1 MTAMTAPLLLTA
13 ISLAVLLQVLL
24 VAAFALLRRNNVAQ
38 PELPSGTMAVARSG
52 AWPGWRAFRV
62 SRRQYQDAQQTQCSF
77 YLEPVDGAALP
88 PFKPGQFLTFELAI
102 DTQQNLTRCYS
113 ISQQPDSQHYR
124 ITVKRASA
132 PEQQSELA
140 PGVASSHLHDHVQ
153 VGDVLQ
159 VKAPSGHFY
168 LQADSQIPAVLI
180 AGGIGITPMMSM
192 LLWSLQA
199 QPGRVVHL
207 FYGVRNSA
215 EQAFKTEL
223 EQLAQT
229 HTNFHLHVVYSRPK
243 ASDTLGQDHH
253 FTGHVDIGLLKQV
266 LPHGQ
271 HQFYVCGSSPM
282 MESLVPALALWGV
295 QRSDLHFEAFGPAS
309 VRLPGDADAARAASD
324 STPVEIHFSKS
335 ARSLQWDD
343 QDNNLLDFAERHGIT
358 VDSGCRTGSCG
369 SCETRVAQG
378 NVHYLNPPDHDPA
391 PGHCLLCVGKPD
403 GGKLVLVA

>member
-1 MTAMTAPLLLTA
+1 MTAMTAPMLLTA
-13 ISLAVLLQVLL
+13 ISLAVLLQVML
-24 VAAFALLRRNNVAQ
+24 VAAFALLRRKNVSL
-38 PELPSGTMAVARSG
+38 PEPQAVALLQRG

-88 PFKPGQFLTFELAI
+88 PFKPGQFLTFKLPIEG
-102 DTQQNLTRCYS
+102 QQNLTRCYS
-113 ISQQPDSQHYR
+113 ISQQPDPRHYR

-132 PEQQSELA
+132 PQAKPDLTA
-140 PGVASSHLHDHVQ
+140 GIASSYLHDHVQ

-159 VKAPSGHFY
+159 VKAPAGHFY
-168 LQADSQIPAVLI
+168 LQADSQVPAVLI

-199 QPGRVVHL
+199 QPQRVLHL

-229 HTNFHLHVVYSRPK
+229 HANFHLHVVYSRPK
-243 ASDTLGQDHH
+243 AGDLLGQDHH
-253 FTGHVDIGLLKQV
+253 FRGHVDIALLKQV

-295 QRSDLHFEAFGPAS
+295 PRGDLHFEAFGPAS
-309 VRLPGDADAARAASD
+309 VRLPGDAAAARAASD
-324 STPVEIHFSKS
+324 STPVEIAFSQ
-335 ARSLQWDD
+335 AGRTLQWDD
-343 QDNNLLDFAERHGIT
+343 QDSNLLDFAERHGIA
-358 VDSGCRTGSCG
+358 VDSGCRSGSCG
-369 SCETRVAQG
+369 SCETRVVQG
-378 NVHYLNPPDHDPA
+378 SVCYLNEPDHDVA

-403 GGKLVLVA
+403 GGKLVLEA